1 MMMMMMCEEEE
12 RSMEVLPLSAKPF
25 YCLQMKE
32 EGTPVT
38 YHMSKMSDTQSSPGG
53 ALRLS
58 ELVDELSTSA
68 ARTRTTTMTF
78 DERIR
83 NMGIV
88 ARVATSSGGDV
99 EKVLELLNTTLYQIV
114 LDDVEEDK
122 ARRRDYS
129 QFLVEYVD
137 IVRDARDAKM
147 SREHTLLLSRAF
159 RAIQIVPRD
168 VDDDDATTNAM
179 DTLATLNANLHGK
192 IAHDLEGG
200 VVARDYSP
208 FFVRYV
214 QIASD
219 AEETPAE
226 DIPRAR
232 ELLVQAY
239 KASNVPIGEE

>member
-1 MMMMMMCEEEE
+1 MMMMMCEEEE
-12 RSMEVLPLSAKPF
+12 RSMEVLPLSAKPL

-38 YHMSKMSDTQSSPGG
+38 YHVSNMSDTGG

-58 ELVDELSTSA
+58 ELADELSASA

-83 NMGIV
+83 DMGIV

-137 IVRDARDAKM
+137 IVRDARNAKM

-168 VDDDDATTNAM
+168 VDDDDATTTNAI
-179 DTLATLNANLHGK
+179 DILATLNANLHGK